1 MWRGKLIP
9 NRVENYY
16 TSSANSAV
24 FTLYAG
30 VERYCASR
38 MRVFPNAYIIGV
50 WQPSSSQA
58 KKDWY
63 SKISFFSRV
72 TNVQSCPV
80 TFICTSYGQKV
91 FFSVWVHILISY
103 LEI

>member
-50 WQPSSSQA
+50 NLPHRKQ
-58 KKDWY
+58 KKIGIQKY
-63 SKISFFSRV
+63 LFSRELQ
-72 TNVQSCPV
+72 TFNRVQLPLFAQAMDKKYFLVSG
-80 TFICTSYGQKV
+80 S
-91 FFSVWVHILISY
+91 IS
-103 LEI
+103 

>member
-63 SKISFFSRV
+63 SKMSFFLE
-72 TNVQSCPV
+72 
-80 TFICTSYGQKV
+80 SYKR
-91 FFSVWVHILISY
+91 SIESSY
-103 LEI
+103 LYLHKLWTKSIF